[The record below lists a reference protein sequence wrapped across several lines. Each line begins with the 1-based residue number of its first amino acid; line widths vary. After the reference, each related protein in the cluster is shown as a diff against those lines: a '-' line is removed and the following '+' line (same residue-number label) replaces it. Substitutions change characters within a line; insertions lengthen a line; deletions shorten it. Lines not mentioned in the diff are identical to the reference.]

1 MKPERILYINGG
13 ILDRGGIT
21 SYMMNYY
28 RHFDRDFLQVDFVA
42 HGGEGSADSEIR
54 SLGGEIYHVPTKRES
69 FTGNIRALNRI
80 FASGKYRLVHA
91 HMDAMNGMVLKMA
104 EKHGIPIRISHSH
117 STGLLTTNKLK
128 TILHERVRRKI
139 PRYATQLWACS
150 AAAGQ
155 WLYGQNA
162 EFSVIPNAIETERF
176 GFHPEARERIR
187 AELGLDGKHVIG
199 HIGTLA
205 YPKNQEFLIELFPE
219 VLKKRPDAMLLL
231 AGEGKSRP
239 QMETMIAER
248 GLREQIRLLGQR
260 SDVQELLSA
269 FDVFAFPSL
278 FEGFPIVMLE
288 VQANGLPC
296 ILSEQVS
303 DEVVLTGNV
312 RKLSLQD
319 KEGWISALSQAGQRD
334 SQSIGILKEKG
345 YEISGAARIL
355 QDKYL
360 ELLK

>member
-1 MKPERILYINGG
+1 MNPERILYINGG

-28 RHFDRDFLQVDFVA
+28 RHFDRELLQVDFVA
-42 HGGEGSADSEIR
+42 HGGEGPADSEIL

-69 FTGNIRALNRI
+69 LTGNVRALNRI
-80 FASGKYRLVHA
+80 LTSGKYRLVHA

-104 EKHGIPIRISHSH
+104 QKHGIPIRISHSH
-117 STGLLTTNKLK
+117 STSLLTTNKLK
-128 TILHERVRRKI
+128 GILHEHVRRKI

-150 AAAGQ
+150 TAAGQ
-155 WLYGQNA
+155 WLYGQDA
-162 EFSVIPNAIETERF
+162 AFTVVPNAIDTERF
-176 GFHPEARERIR
+176 RFRPEIREKVR

-219 VLKKRPDAMLLL
+219 LLKKRPDAVLLL
-231 AGEGKSRP
+231 AGEGKSRH
-239 QMETMIAER
+239 QLEAMIAER
-248 GLREQIRLLGQR
+248 GLWEQIRLVGQR
-260 SDVQELLSA
+260 NDGQELLSA
-269 FDVFAFPSL
+269 CDVFAFPSL

-288 VQANGLPC
+288 IQANGLPC
-296 ILSEQVS
+296 VLSGGVS
-303 DEVVLTGNV
+303 DEVVLTDNV

-319 KEGWISALSQAGQRD
+319 TNGWIEALSQTKPREPQNLE
-334 SQSIGILKEKG
+334 ILQEKG
-345 YEISGAARIL
+345 YEISDAARIM
-355 QDKYL
+355 QNKYL